1 MIEQLTDDQEA
12 ELESYFQRL
21 SRPTRR
27 AGEKMDLERLEFAV
41 AEIYRELDLPAP
53 VIVLCDSPWQ
63 MAVSEAIASLSLAS
77 PALEPESFLR
87 ELRQHLVSP
96 LWLRCLDRLE
106 EHPDRFCSNQERGAH
121 SSFGSIKQ
129 LRGALFGKST
139 GPPMRFILGKL
150 MSDDGAGARDSQLS
164 VRVKLKLRDTLK
176 TRLGRALPEL
186 TGFRFMRQLSIEI
199 PDSLGDLFAGEP
211 LRSILDGFE
220 ETDSAQVR
228 PDSGQTPA
236 GVYFSMFHPAS
247 LAADRVPDFPLFA
260 FVNKNLGLSDD
271 PELVSKLE
279 CWQTLFD
286 AAFNWCGYERAL
298 FLSRYPVE
306 FALDEQNRLHC
317 EDGPA
322 LSFQDGQ
329 AIHFIHGVVVP
340 ETVVTEPG
348 SLTVELIEAETN
360 VEVRRIMIERF
371 GLERYIEESGAVLI
385 DSDDCGI
392 LYRKEQKLDEPL
404 VVVKVVD
411 STSVVQGEPRHYFL
425 RVPPYM
431 RTARQAVAWTFNL
444 SSGDYRPSEQT

>member
-1 MIEQLTDDQEA
+1 MIEQLTDDQEV

-27 AGEKMDLERLEFAV
+27 AGEEVAPEKLEAAV
-41 AEIYRELDLPAP
+41 GEIYRELELPAP

-77 PALEPESFLR
+77 PEIEPESFLR
-87 ELRQHLVSP
+87 ELREHLKSP

-106 EHPDRFCSNQERGAH
+106 EHPDLFEKHERRAH
-121 SSFGSIKQ
+121 SSLASIKL
-129 LRGALFGKST
+129 LRASLFGKST
-139 GPPMRFILGKL
+139 GPPMRFVIGKL
-150 MSDDGAGARDSQLS
+150 MSDEEAGARDSQLS
-164 VRVKLKLRDTLK
+164 VRVKLKLRETLR
-176 TRLGRALPEL
+176 TRLGRTFPEL
-186 TGFRFMRQLSIEI
+186 TGFRFMRQLAIEI
-199 PDSLGDLFAGEP
+199 PDSLGDLFAREP
-211 LRSILDGFE
+211 LRSVLGGFE
-220 ETDSAQVR
+220 ETDRTHVGT
-228 PDSGQTPA
+228 DSGQTPA
-236 GVYFSMFHPAS
+236 GVYFSTFHPAS

-271 PELVSKLE
+271 PDLVRKIDSWL
-279 CWQTLFD
+279 TLFD
-286 AAFNWCGYERAL
+286 AGFNWSGYERAI
-298 FLSRYPVE
+298 FLSRNPVE

-322 LSFQDGQ
+322 LSFKDGH
-329 AIHFIHGVVVP
+329 AIYFIHGVVVP
-340 ETVVTEPG
+340 EAVVTEPA
-348 SLTVELIEAETN
+348 SLTVEAIEAETN